1 MENAKKNNEVV
12 EAVVV
17 ESNNGGLIVEIGK
30 GIRGLY
36 LLLSDA
42 TRVYANGV
50 RQVGRD
56 ISSKVQK
63 RLNSLIGKRLK
74 QG

>member
-1 MENAKKNNEVV
+1 MQKRINEVV

-30 GIRGLY
+30 GIRGFIPTSQL
-36 LLLSDA
+36 DA

-50 RQVGRD
+50 RQVGR
-56 ISSKVQK
+56 IS
-63 RLNSLIGKRLK
+63 L
-74 QG
+74 